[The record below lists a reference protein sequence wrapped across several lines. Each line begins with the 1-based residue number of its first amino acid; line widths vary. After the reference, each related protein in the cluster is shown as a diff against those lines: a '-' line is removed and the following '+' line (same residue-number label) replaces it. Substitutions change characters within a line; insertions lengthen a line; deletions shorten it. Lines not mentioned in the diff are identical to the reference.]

1 MESDVQR
8 KGTILIVDDEP
19 DVLFFISKVF
29 QPQGYHT
36 LTADSGIQALKYL
49 QELRGKI
56 DLVLLDLRMPEM
68 GGVQVLK
75 AIRRDYADLP
85 VVVLTAY
92 GEHRREVEAIG
103 VEGFMTKPY
112 SLEELY
118 QKVASVLERE
128 EFEKVSFEPE
138 AGVIPSAKVLVVDD
152 EKEVCEL
159 IAGALS
165 EDVTD
170 AEFEVRT
177 AFSGEEALRIAEEF
191 EPDIAVV
198 DIRMPLMWGD
208 ELIACFKRG
217 EAPCPKD
224 FIVFT
229 AKDDQEERTKAA
241 QTGYKFLSKSVK
253 LEDLIQVIKKTCVKL
268 GLVKRKK

>member
-1 MESDVQR
+1 MEKDILR
-8 KGTILIVDDEP
+8 KGTILIVDDEH

-36 LTADSGIQALKYL
+36 ITAGTGIEALKYL
-49 QELRGKI
+49 EELRGKI

-75 AIRRDYADLP
+75 KIRKEYADLP
-85 VVVLTAY
+85 VIVLTAY
-92 GEHRREVEAIG
+92 GQHRKQVEDIG

-118 QKVASVLERE
+118 QKVAWVLERK
-128 EFEKVSFEPE
+128 EFEKATFEPE
-138 AGVIPSAKVLVVDD
+138 IGMIPAAKVLVVDD

-159 IAGALS
+159 IAGALA
-165 EDVTD
+165 EDVPEV
-170 AEFEVRT
+170 EFQVRT
-177 AFSGEEALRIAEEF
+177 AYSGEQALEIAQEF
-191 EPDIAVV
+191 EPDIAVI

-229 AKDDQEERTKAA
+229 AKDDQEEKAKA
-241 QTGYKFLSKSVK
+241 QKTGYKFVSKSTR
-253 LEDLIQVIKKTCVKL
+253 LEDLIDVLKKTCVKL
-268 GLVKRKK
+268 NLVKRKS

>member
-1 MESDVQR
+1 MTTEVSR

-29 QPQGYHT
+29 LPQGYHT
-36 LTADSGIQALKYL
+36 LTANSGIEALKYL

-56 DLVLLDLRMPEM
+56 DLVLLDLKMPEM

-75 AIRRDYADLP
+75 AIRRDFENLP
-85 VVVLTAY
+85 VIVLTAY
-92 GEHRREVEAIG
+92 GEHKAEVEAIG
-103 VEGFMTKPY
+103 VEGFLTKPY

-128 EFEKVSFEPE
+128 EFDRSVLEPDE
-138 AGVIPSAKVLVVDD
+138 GTIPAAKVLVVDD

-165 EDVTD
+165 EDVAD

-177 AFSGEEALRIAEEF
+177 AFSGEEALRVAEEF

-229 AKDDQEERTKAA
+229 AKDDHEERQKAA
-241 QTGYKFLSKSVK
+241 ETGYKFLSKSVK
-253 LEDLIQVIKKTCVKL
+253 LEELIAVIKKTCIKL
-268 GLVKRKK
+268 GLVKRKR